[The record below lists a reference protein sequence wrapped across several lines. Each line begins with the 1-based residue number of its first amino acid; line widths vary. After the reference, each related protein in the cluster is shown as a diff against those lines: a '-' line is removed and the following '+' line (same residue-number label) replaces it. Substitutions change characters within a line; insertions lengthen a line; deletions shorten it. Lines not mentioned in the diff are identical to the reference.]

1 MRIGLPKEGG
11 DEVREWNDKVVM
23 LNEESGWPDAETVNE
38 EGSEVE
44 REAGSGRRENA
55 VISEEAGTA

>member
-1 MRIGLPKEGG
+1 M
-11 DEVREWNDKVVM
+11 REWNDKVVM